1 MESNSKNNIWDIILK
16 VILYIFFASAFITII
31 VFAAG
36 QGWFDTIIQNFN
48 LPYDTLE
55 FVRQILVT
63 VFTASAITS
72 FASSIIAVAILLI
85 RR

>member
-1 MESNSKNNIWDIILK
+1 MESSSKYNTWDIILK

-36 QGWFDTIIQNFN
+36 QGWFNTLIQKFN
-48 LPYDTLE
+48 LSYDILE
-55 FVRQILVT
+55 FIRQILVK
-63 VFTASAITS
+63 VFIASAITS
-72 FASSIIAVAILLI
+72 FISSVTAVAILLI